1 MKHTPASAKEF
12 LSSKLSAQASHDKVA
27 LDEIEKK
34 MFVFSESSGEPDLQA
49 QEVFD
54 KTYDSNEYESK
65 ITKLLRE
72 AYAHDKRT
80 KDGKSE
86 WLDALKALRRE
97 DFYGLVMIDQAG
109 IPRRDDSLWRFELEQ
124 LPFQIIELAV
134 IVLGFLVVFR
144 PLALGLSLP
153 DWARWLAYP
162 LFLWLIW
169 YISRVFFN
177 MQMAKAIKRTKPRS
191 Q

>member
-1 MKHTPASAKEF
+1 M
-12 LSSKLSAQASHDKVA
+12 
-27 LDEIEKK
+27 DEIEKK

>member
-65 ITKLLRE
+65 ITKLLRK

-80 KDGKSE
+80 KDGKKE
-86 WLDALKALRRE
+86 WSDVLKALRRE
-97 DFYGLVMIDQAG
+97 DFYGLVNQENEA
-109 IPRRDDSLWRFELEQ
+109 PQ
-124 LPFQIIELAV
+124 PV
-134 IVLGFLVVFR
+134 GFPHCLFSTNSTR
-144 PLALGLSLP
+144 SSAKPSKP
-153 DWARWLAYP
+153 PKARC
-162 LFLWLIW
+162 
-169 YISRVFFN
+169 
-177 MQMAKAIKRTKPRS
+177 
-191 Q
+191 